1 MVDPS
6 IATLIA
12 QIINFLILVAIL
24 TKVAYKPLMKA
35 LADRQARIAESLET
49 ADQER
54 AAAEQLKREYQEQLA
69 QARSQAQAIVDKA
82 TKLAEQ
88 TKEEIIAEARAE
100 HARLLKEA
108 REEITREQQRAV
120 AELKNEVVSLS
131 MAAATKIIG
140 HNIDAA
146 ANAKL
151 VTDFIDRLDEQKT
164 GGLKC

>member
-1 MVDPS
+1 LVDLN
-6 IATLIA
+6 ATLIA

-24 TKVAYKPLMKA
+24 SKVAYKPLMKA
-35 LADRQARIAESLET
+35 LADRQARIADSLET

-54 AAAEQLKREYQEQLA
+54 SAAEQLKREYMEQLA
-69 QARSQAQAIVDKA
+69 QARVQAQAIVDKA
-82 TKLAEQ
+82 TKLAEE
-88 TKEEIIAEARAE
+88 TKEEIMQEARTE

-108 REEITREQQRAV
+108 REEIAREQQRAI

-131 MAAATKIIG
+131 IAAATKIIG

-146 ANAKL
+146 TNAQL
-151 VTDFIDRLDEQKT
+151 VTDFIDKLDEQKM